1 LKTVRLAD
9 DVAAERRPEM
19 HTSLVQEA
27 LTVARLNHPNIVSV
41 YDFEESGDAAF
52 VAMELVDGLSL
63 ERLLLKHG
71 RLKAEQTVPLGAAV
85 ARGLAAAHGQGIV
98 HRDVKPANVLL
109 GRDGSIKVADFGI
122 ADLVSRN
129 RVVGVSVFG
138 TPGYLA
144 PEVLL
149 GTPYGA
155 AADLFALGVLLY
167 ECLTGGP
174 PFDGWES
181 AAVVRS
187 TLFETIRPPRSR
199 VKGVPAQLDSLV
211 LHLLEKDPALRPA
224 DAAAVAAE
232 LERMAAH
239 LGVRWDFARAGAEE
253 PLGSPPAPRPAQWI
267 GTVRLKPEKG
277 TKGT

>member
-1 LKTVRLAD
+1 VRLAD

-19 HTSLVQEA
+19 HSSLVKEA
-27 LTVARLNHPNIVSV
+27 LTVARLSHPNVVAV
-41 YDFEESGDAAF
+41 YDLEESGDAAF
-52 VAMELVDGLSL
+52 VAMELIEGPSL

-71 RLKAEQTVPLGAAV
+71 RLKAEQTVALGAAV
-85 ARGLAAAHGQGIV
+85 ARGLAAAHAQGIV

-129 RVVGVSVFG
+129 RVVGISVFG

-149 GTPYGA
+149 GNPYGA
-155 AADLFALGVLLY
+155 AADLFALGVLIY

-174 PFDGWES
+174 PFEGWES
-181 AAVVRS
+181 STVVRS

-199 VKGVPAQLDSLV
+199 VQGIPAQLDSLV

-232 LERMAAH
+232 LERMAAQ
-239 LGVRWDFARAGAEE
+239 LAVRWDLAKAGAEG
-253 PLGSPPAPRPAQWI
+253 PAGPHVPPRAAQWI

-277 TKGT
+277 TRGS